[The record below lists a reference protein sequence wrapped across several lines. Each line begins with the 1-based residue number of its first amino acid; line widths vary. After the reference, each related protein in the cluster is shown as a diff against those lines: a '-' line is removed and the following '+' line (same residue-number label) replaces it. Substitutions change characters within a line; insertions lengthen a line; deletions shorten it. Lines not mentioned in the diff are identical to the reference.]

1 MTEPQ
6 NNEFET
12 SFRRLESI
20 VEKLEQEELSLDES
34 LALFE
39 EGVKLSR
46 LCHGRLDKIEKK
58 IETILADANGEP
70 VTENFDSEEQ

>member
-1 MTEPQ
+1 MTKPQ
-6 NNEFET
+6 NNEFEM
-12 SFRRLESI
+12 SFRKLESI

-58 IETILADANGEP
+58 IETILADAKGEP